1 MRDLGTVGGNTDGI
15 VTAADGAVYITD
27 VSRNG
32 IVRYRP
38 GKAGMQLIA
47 SDKRIFWPDT
57 ASIGPEQALYFTSN
71 NLNNH
76 FAGAVADGQ
85 ERYTIWKL
93 PLPVKP

>member
-1 MRDLGTVGGNTDGI
+1 
-15 VTAADGAVYITD
+15 
-27 VSRNG
+27 
-32 IVRYRP
+32 
-38 GKAGMQLIA
+38 MQLVA
-47 SDKRIFWPDT
+47 SDERIFWPDT